1 MRGVYEWGE
10 CVMCVVW
17 NGCMTVCSVVCSV
30 WCVYV
35 FVSGIV
41 CGVWGEDCVQYVRW
55 KRAGRQRGGL
65 YAWLQAS
72 LGSDETKQALSM

>member
-1 MRGVYEWGE
+1 MCDVCGVEWVHD
-10 CVMCVVW
+10 C
-17 NGCMTVCSVVCSV
+17 VCSVVCSV
-30 WCVYV
+30 WCVCV

-41 CGVWGEDCVQYVRW
+41 CGVLGEDCVQCVRW
-55 KRAGRQRGGL
+55 KSAGRKGGGL